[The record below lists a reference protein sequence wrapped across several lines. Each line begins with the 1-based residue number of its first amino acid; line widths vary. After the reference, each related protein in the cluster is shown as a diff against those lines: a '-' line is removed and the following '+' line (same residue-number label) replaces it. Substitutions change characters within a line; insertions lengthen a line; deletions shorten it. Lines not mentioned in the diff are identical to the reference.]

1 MVMKSIIVLIAS
13 ICNLLAALAGDESGR
28 REDVVADKEYVVASS
43 YCNELN
49 ASIIGQNYDLAC
61 VNGIESFCMNENI

>member
-28 REDVVADKEYVVASS
+28 REDVVADKEYVVAIS

-49 ASIIGQNYDLAC
+49 APTIGQNHDSL
-61 VNGIESFCMNENI
+61 VSMV

>member
-13 ICNLLAALAGDESGR
+13 ICNLLAALTGDESGR

-43 YCNELN
+43 YCNELI
-49 ASIIGQNYDLAC
+49 APTIGQNYDLAC